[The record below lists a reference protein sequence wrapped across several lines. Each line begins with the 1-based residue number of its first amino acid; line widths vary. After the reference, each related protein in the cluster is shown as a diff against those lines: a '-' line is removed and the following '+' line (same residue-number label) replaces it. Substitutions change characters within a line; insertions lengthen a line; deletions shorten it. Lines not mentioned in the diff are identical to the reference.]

1 MTRDEDERA
10 RRDAQHDI
18 ESWARKQ
25 PLPGPGET
33 PPDPVTVVRV
43 RLPEHD
49 GADLYAVCR
58 WSLAARLIRD
68 SVAAGRRGEIVDL
81 GRGALDYANSIGPDD
96 LAPGKLLHV
105 GLARDGRW
113 LTWDL
118 PTPPEPVPGTPGQRA
133 ARN

>member
-10 RRDAQHDI
+10 RRDALHDL

-25 PLPGPGET
+25 PPPGPGED
-33 PPDPVTVVRV
+33 PADPVTVVRI

-118 PTPPEPVPGTPGQRA
+118 PVPPEPVPGTPGQRA